1 MPYRRSGKAVQP
13 VRGRGEES
21 PSPARYPLDAINEV
35 PAVRPFSFLLLL
47 IFLPAFA
54 IAASWQPYVNARF
67 GFAVEIPPGF
77 MLLNEADNGD
87 GRSYAR
93 GAATL
98 AVWGHYLTEGDFK
111 VEVAGRRET
120 YRREG
125 WDISYDRETNGWASL
140 SGTRGNTIFYHRV
153 IRLCDDA
160 VSSFVLEF
168 PKASKPEYSPIVS
181 KLVKTLRPA
190 EGCSSAQGAAPAAQ

>member
-1 MPYRRSGKAVQP
+1 MQRF
-13 VRGRGEES
+13 
-21 PSPARYPLDAINEV
+21 L
-35 PAVRPFSFLLLL
+35 FLFLLLL
-47 IFLPAFA
+47 PA
-54 IAASWQPYVNARF
+54 AALAAGWEPYANPRF

-77 MLLNEADNGD
+77 AMVQEAGNGD

-98 AVWGHYLTEGDFK
+98 AVWGHYLAEGDFK
-111 VEVAGRRET
+111 DEVAGRRET

-181 KLVKTLRPA
+181 KLVKSLRPV
-190 EGCSSAQGAAPAAQ
+190 EGCSGAQGAAPAAQ